1 MRLLFKAL
9 VVVLLAVGV
18 GNYLIYLKAGQFPIN
33 SVREN
38 YNGDWLAAVKESITF
53 NKFAAEA
60 KKSVS
65 DLTGE
70 EPVQPVPTKVYKWT
84 DANGQV
90 HYGDKP
96 RSADAEQ
103 VEVKIQNAIS
113 PPDDQTA
120 EAAAEEP
127 ARAQQQTPLE
137 KARAAAESMKARVQE
152 QESQ

>member
-9 VVVLLAVGV
+9 VVVMLAAGI
-18 GNYLIYLKAGQFPIN
+18 GNYLVYLNTGQLPLRDFSNRLSSSLANLKDEYAPGQLADKAKRTVDGLTQGETA
-33 SVREN
+33 S
-38 YNGDWLAAVKESITF
+38 AAS
-53 NKFAAEA
+53 A
-60 KKSVS
+60 
-65 DLTGE
+65 
-70 EPVQPVPTKVYKWT
+70 KVYKWT

-90 HYGDKP
+90 HFGDKP
-96 RSADAEQ
+96 QNAGAEQ

>member
-1 MRLLFKAL
+1 M
-9 VVVLLAVGV
+9 
-18 GNYLIYLKAGQFPIN
+18 
-33 SVREN
+33 
-38 YNGDWLAAVKESITF
+38 
-53 NKFAAEA
+53 
-60 KKSVS
+60 
-65 DLTGE
+65 
-70 EPVQPVPTKVYKWT
+70 YKWT

>member
-9 VVVLLAVGV
+9 VVVVLAVGI
-18 GNYLIYLKAGQFPIN
+18 GNYLIYLKTGQLPIN

-38 YNGDWLAAVKESITF
+38 YNGDWLAAVKESF
-53 NKFAAEA
+53 SSSQLAARKTMDA
-60 KKSVS
+60 
-65 DLTGE
+65 LTKDE
-70 EPVQPVPTKVYKWT
+70 SSQPAPARVYKWT

-96 RSADAEQ
+96 QGTGSEQ

-113 PPDDQTA
+113 PPDQQGL
-120 EAAAEEP
+120 EEEVEKP
-127 ARAQQQTPLE
+127 AQAQQQSPLE
-137 KARAAAESMKARVQE
+137 KARAAAEAMKTREQE

>member
-9 VVVLLAVGV
+9 VVVVLAVGI
-18 GNYLIYLKAGQFPIN
+18 GNYLIYLKTGQLPIN

-38 YNGDWLAAVKESITF
+38 YNGDWLAAVKESF
-53 NKFAAEA
+53 SSSQLAARKTVDA
-60 KKSVS
+60 
-65 DLTGE
+65 LTKNE
-70 EPVQPVPTKVYKWT
+70 SSQPAPARVYKWT

-96 RSADAEQ
+96 QGTGSEQ

-113 PPDDQTA
+113 PPDQQDAGLEAEKPAQT
-120 EAAAEEP
+120 
-127 ARAQQQTPLE
+127 QQQSPLE
-137 KARAAAESMKARVQE
+137 KARAAAEAMKTRVQE